1 MRAIRESATGG
12 TPLPDLAV
20 SVALGAG
27 YIVVGILLLETVL
40 RAARVKA
47 SLSLT

>member
-12 TPLPDLAV
+12 TPLPDI
-20 SVALGAG
+20 GMC
-27 YIVVGILLLETVL
+27 LLLGGIYVAIGVVVTETVL
-40 RAARVKA
+40 RAARRSA